1 MDSQDIFNFATSTI
15 YAMDITSIYIKN
27 FRVFGEEGANIKL
40 SPVTLLTGCN
50 SAGKSSLAKAIL
62 LLQSYLS
69 KVKERGYN
77 FIETPMDFSNVVK
90 LGTFDSVLNKSAKEH
105 GAQNIVFGFSWSSTT
120 FVGEC
125 QALFT
130 FGKKQSDMLC
140 NGWLSDLTFR
150 IDNEDLFSVKII
162 DDKYSLDIIDKEKFI
177 EYYHYYMVHQLA
189 GYAHEELMEQSL
201 QEEHPGLNYPN
212 NRVIN
217 LPPLW
222 DQIFEL
228 EKSFISQ
235 NKINRIL
242 WNYDW
247 NKRIF
252 EQLEKNDVK
261 DVIAVTENI
270 IRFRRWDSL
279 LYEFEA
285 KNHRRIECDDVN
297 SIVDEYS
304 ELSWGETLNE
314 IKNDAKTREF
324 INQHKSKEEG
334 ILREKLAAYISSD
347 YPTISA
353 YLQSKNT
360 TVIQEFLNA
369 QQEYGDYE
377 SLSKESNLMQ
387 WLNNGFNPL
396 ALMEGTSHIISFLE
410 ALLNQCLNTEY
421 TDKTAYVDA
430 STTDVRRSYALDNP
444 DKFAKLWKQYN
455 DIFISDDPFG
465 PRHSK
470 GEFMRKWLREFDVCD
485 DIVVENINGSLQIK
499 LISQE
504 NPDGR
509 MLADYGYGVTQ
520 LVALLLN
527 IEIAL
532 CNVEHPHLTYAG
544 LHPAASGCDS
554 TKPVLLIIEEPEVHL
569 HPSLQSKLADMF
581 LDASQQGVHFIVET
595 HSEYLIRRTQVLV
608 SEKDYDA
615 DTIENSPFR
624 TYYFPK
630 NDLPYD
636 MKYRPSGN
644 FEEAFGSGFFDVA
657 GKSTR
662 ELIRKRR

>member
-1 MDSQDIFNFATSTI
+1 
-15 YAMDITSIYIKN
+15 MDITSIYIKN
-27 FRVFGEEGANIKL
+27 FRVFGEEGADIKL

-62 LLQSYLS
+62 LLLSYLS
-69 KVKERGYN
+69 KVREKSYN
-77 FIETPMDFSNVVK
+77 LIETPMDFSNVVK

-105 GAQNIVFGFSWSSTT
+105 GAQNIVFGFSWPSTT
-120 FVGEC
+120 FVGKC

-150 IDNEDLFSVKII
+150 IDNEDLLSVKII

-189 GYAHEELMEQSL
+189 GCFHDTLVCENISHENDGSIIDSTDDPILSL
-201 QEEHPGLNYPN
+201 QQKITDLEENLIKSSKIRNILWSNDVN
-212 NRVIN
+212 NIVWDTVFSSKLRILSVLENRKFPRNDNWGEFLSKVETEKHHRIEASNIDSIIHQYKQQHCPEIVIN
-217 LPPLW
+217 
-222 DQIFEL
+222 DKDIFDDDRD
-228 EKSFISQ
+228 
-235 NKINRIL
+235 N
-242 WNYDW
+242 
-247 NKRIF
+247 
-252 EQLEKNDVK
+252 LEKN
-261 DVIAVTENI
+261 
-270 IRFRRWDSL
+270 L
-279 LYEFEA
+279 LCY
-285 KNHRRIECDDVN
+285 VN
-297 SIVDEYS
+297 SSYSNIEEYILNRCYGLLDPSDIPQTQEVDYRNIFNQSNILEWAS
-304 ELSWGETLNE
+304 KIGGCLPDVSGQFL
-314 IKNDAKTREF
+314 IKLIRDTVNPC
-324 INQHKSKEEG
+324 
-334 ILREKLAAYISSD
+334 YI
-347 YPTISA
+347 
-353 YLQSKNT
+353 
-360 TVIQEFLNA
+360 
-369 QQEYGDYE
+369 
-377 SLSKESNLMQ
+377 
-387 WLNNGFNPL
+387 
-396 ALMEGTSHIISFLE
+396 
-410 ALLNQCLNTEY
+410 
-421 TDKTAYVDA
+421 DKTAYVDA